1 MTDCLRALSS
11 VEPTVPLTVCAGN
24 NDEKFR
30 PLIEK
35 YKGIFRDASGIS
47 MVILVVIC
55 FKCLYVGQVI
65 AYYDYQ
71 KSTIRHVQCPLQIP
85 EVGPTKRC
93 TYCKNHRDKVLRSS
107 LSRHLKQ
114 QQEGQ
119 HENRSDISSHTNDIS
134 VFAEVAWGHLF
145 FN

>member
-1 MTDCLRALSS
+1 MTSYLQAS
-11 VEPTVPLTVCAGN
+11 VEPTVSLTVCEGN

-35 YKGIFRDASGIS
+35 HKGIFRDASGIC
-47 MVILVVIC
+47 MVIFLVIS
-55 FKCLYVGQVI
+55 FNAYKCLYVGQVI

-85 EVGPTKRC
+85 QVGPTKRC
-93 TYCKNHRDKVLRSS
+93 TYCKNHCDKVLRSG
-107 LSRHLKQ
+107 LSRLLKQ

-119 HENRSDISSHTNDIS
+119 HENRGVRYLATQITDT
-134 VFAEVAWGHLF
+134 
-145 FN
+145 